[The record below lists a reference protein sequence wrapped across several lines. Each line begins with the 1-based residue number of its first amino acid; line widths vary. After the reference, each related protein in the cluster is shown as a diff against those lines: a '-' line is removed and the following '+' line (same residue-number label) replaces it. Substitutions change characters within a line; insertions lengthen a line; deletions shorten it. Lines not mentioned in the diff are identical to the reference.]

1 MSAAASGSAEARRTP
16 LGRHA
21 ARAQRRSLNRCA
33 PTCPRRSAAVERR
46 PVDEESGGGSRTA
59 TAAPWSRGASPTEQS
74 LVVAFMV
81 VPLLALA
88 AAVPLAAGCYF
99 LTGLGATVGFHRRCT
114 HVSLEA
120 KHPLRIALAVA
131 PQIGALAGAYLGSW
145 RRRPRS
151 NRDEGIVLQA
161 GHRPPATRLFRH
173 RGFDAPSL
181 TFGTRSPAIAT
192 GGRPG
197 RLPRRTGRDRLARP
211 GGDVA
216 LRSRASCFAIGIP
229 GPVLLTQARSRRPTP
244 GRTMGRGH
252 RATDALCFT

>member
-1 MSAAASGSAEARRTP
+1 
-16 LGRHA
+16 
-21 ARAQRRSLNRCA
+21 
-33 PTCPRRSAAVERR
+33 
-46 PVDEESGGGSRTA
+46 
-59 TAAPWSRGASPTEQS
+59 
-74 LVVAFMV
+74 MV

-181 TFGTRSPAIAT
+181 TFGRGRRRSPQEDVRDAYLAGPAGTVSRVQGAT
-192 GGRPG
+192 WLFAAGRP
-197 RLPRRTGRDRLARP
+197 AW
-211 GGDVA
+211 
-216 LRSRASCFAIGIP
+216 RSGFP
-229 GPVLLTQARSRRPTP
+229 ARSS
-244 GRTMGRGH
+244 
-252 RATDALCFT
+252 